1 MGFTNRI
8 SFTPFQYIKCCLYI
22 IKKKVS
28 LSRTIIQKVN
38 KRFRNNS
45 SSTKILHQVTEE
57 KLSKAAK
64 GKNHTSSFKAR
75 VCEQISRSSAVPPE
89 IVLISDNMAVEG
101 EQNELKCTAT
111 GLPKPTVVWK
121 IGDQEYPN
129 QEVSVFE
136 PR

>member
-1 MGFTNRI
+1 MSENLYPEPLSKRLI
-8 SFTPFQYIKCCLYI
+8 S
-22 IKKKVS
+22 VS
-28 LSRTIIQKVN
+28 EITLQVRKYY
-38 KRFRNNS
+38 
-45 SSTKILHQVTEE
+45 TKFTEE

-64 GKNHTSSFKAR
+64 GKNHTSSFKSR

-111 GLPKPTVVWK
+111 GLPKPTVIWK